1 MQRKLYESK
10 KQLGLLTHLKMNKII
25 EQGNGSSTPM
35 MTDDNQ
41 AALESIGFKWTA
53 TEAEELDAMWFSH
66 LNELK
71 EYRRINGSFAMSKH
85 KPECIFLADW
95 VTHQRTQYRLKQ
107 RKEPN
112 VLTDMREK
120 ALEEIEFHWER
131 VDTWEPQF
139 QKLLN
144 FHKKHGHCKLP
155 RSYEDKT
162 FHAWVSNQRQNY
174 NDRIAGK
181 TVRLSDS
188 KLEKLEALG
197 FAFHPL
203 KQYWDCKFND
213 LQEFKRSNGHIKVP
227 SFVNGSKKVNPLT
240 TWMYQNRVQM
250 KAFANG
256 EDSTLSKEHFDKL
269 IDIGLTIE
277 CQSESS
283 WGKMYKKLIAYKEVF
298 GDTKVHINKDDKALG
313 SWVYRQ
319 RKKYRQWKAGMPSSM
334 TQERFDLLQNI
345 DFWWGYTKKK

>member
-10 KQLGLLTHLKMNKII
+10 KRLKLLTHIKMNKNRSL
-25 EQGNGSSTPM
+25 ENGSSTPM
-35 MTDDNQ
+35 MTDDDQ
-41 AALESIGFKWTA
+41 AALERIGFKWTA
-53 TEAEELDAMWFSH
+53 TETEELDAMWFSH

-71 EYRRINGSFAMSKH
+71 EYRRIKGSFIVGNH
-85 KPECIFLADW
+85 KAETASLESWITC
-95 VTHQRTQYRLKQ
+95 QRRQYRFKQ

-112 VLTDMREK
+112 TLTDLREN
-120 ALEEIEFHWER
+120 ALEEIEFNWER
-131 VDTWEPQF
+131 VDTWQLQF
-139 QKLLN
+139 QKLHN
-144 FHKKHGHCKLP
+144 FHKKHGHCWVP
-155 RSYEDKT
+155 RSYDDKE
-162 FHAWVSNQRQNY
+162 FQNWIARQRQNE
-174 NDRIAGK
+174 RKAGTK
-181 TVRLSDS
+181 SGLSDT
-188 KLEKLEALG
+188 KLKKLEALG
-197 FAFHPL
+197 FIFKPL
-203 KQYWDCKFND
+203 AQIWDRRFND
-213 LQEFKRSNGHIKVP
+213 LLEFKRSNGHIKVP

>member
-10 KQLGLLTHLKMNKII
+10 KRLKLLTHIKMNKNRSL
-25 EQGNGSSTPM
+25 ENGSSTPM
-35 MTDDNQ
+35 MTDDDQ
-41 AALESIGFKWTA
+41 AALERIGFKWTA
-53 TEAEELDAMWFSH
+53 TETEELDAMWFSH

-71 EYRRINGSFAMSKH
+71 EYRRVRGSFAINQH
-85 KPECIFLADW
+85 KAETAFLAAW
-95 VTHQRTQYRLKQ
+95 INSQRRHHRLKL
-107 RKEPN
+107 RNEPN
-112 VLTDMREK
+112 LLTDVREK
-120 ALEEIEFHWER
+120 ALEGIGFNWER
-131 VDTWEPQF
+131 VNTWEMQF

-144 FHKKHGHCKLP
+144 FHKKHGHCSISK
-155 RSYEDKT
+155 SYEDKDFQNWIT
-162 FHAWVSNQRQNY
+162 RQRQNY
-174 NDRIAGK
+174 HDKVAGK
-181 TVRLSDS
+181 QSGLSDS
-188 KLEKLEALG
+188 KQKKLEELG
-197 FAFHPL
+197 FVFQPL
-203 KQYWDCKFND
+203 KHIWDNKLND
-213 LQEFKRSNGHIKVP
+213 LQEFKRKNGHIKVP
-227 SFVNGSKKVNPLT
+227 HLLNGTKKTHPLAS
-240 TWMYQNRVQM
+240 WIYQNRSQM
-250 KAFANG
+250 RVFANG